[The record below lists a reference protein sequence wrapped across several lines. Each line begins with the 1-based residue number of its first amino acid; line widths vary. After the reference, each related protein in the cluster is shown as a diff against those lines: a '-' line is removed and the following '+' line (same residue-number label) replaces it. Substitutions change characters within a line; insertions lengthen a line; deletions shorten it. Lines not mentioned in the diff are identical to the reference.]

1 MSAINFIAK
10 WYELVKGFESSC
22 SIRKSVS
29 LNFVN
34 SFYLPLKKCSVLFLI
49 FMKNCQTYT

>member
-29 LNFVN
+29 LNFIN
-34 SFYLPLKKCSVLFLI
+34 SFYLPLKKC
-49 FMKNCQTYT
+49 